1 MIFKKEGIFMLTFDI
16 QNQVLSFLQPFL
28 DFFKN
33 IWFEIRSFFLQ
44 YMSADVFNIF
54 ALGIGFALLL
64 IIILA
69 IMNHK

>member
-1 MIFKKEGIFMLTFDI
+1 MLLYDI
-16 QNQVLSFLQPFL
+16 QSQVQSFLQPVFH
-28 DFFKN
+28 FFQN
-33 IWFEIRSFFLQ
+33 IWFEIRTFFLQ

-54 ALGIGFALLL
+54 AVGIGFAILL